1 MHNAAFDAL
10 GMAWRYALFP
20 TPPQGLAEAVA
31 RLLAE
36 GVRGLNVTVPH
47 KRAVLEL
54 PQVGAREAAVETIG
68 AANTLTRAG
77 DGWRASNTDW
87 RGFLDDLRAHGIEP
101 QGMACVVLGTGG
113 SARAVGYALARAGAA
128 AIAYISRAPQKADA
142 RALGAL
148 FGGDLAPREKP
159 RGTSPAPFG
168 AHVAR
173 RSPRPDGHGSRRPRA
188 RPTIAVTDYAALG
201 ELAPRADLIVN
212 CTPLGMW
219 PHVERSPW
227 PPDVPFPAGAALYDL
242 VYNPPRTQLMRQAQ
256 AAGAR
261 AVGGLGMLVRQGAL
275 AFAQWTGRTP
285 PLDVMERAAR
295 AALEG

>member
-10 GMAWRYALFP
+10 GMAWRYTLFP
-20 TPPQGLAEAVA
+20 TPPQGLAETVA

-47 KRAVLEL
+47 KRAVLRL

-68 AANTLTRAG
+68 AANTLTRAE
-77 DGWRASNTDW
+77 DGWHASNTDW
-87 RGFLDDLRAHGIEP
+87 RGFLDDLRAHGVEP

-128 AIAYISRAPQKADA
+128 AIAYISRDPT
-142 RALGAL
+142 RA
-148 FGGDLAPREKP
+148 GDLR
-159 RGTSPAPFG
+159 PAQG
-168 AHVAR
+168 
-173 RSPRPDGHGSRRPRA
+173 
-188 RPTIAVTDYAALG
+188 YAALR

-219 PHVERSPW
+219 PHVERTPW
-227 PPDVPFPAGAALYDL
+227 PPDVPFPSGAVLYDL

-285 PLDVMERAAR
+285 PLDVMEQAAR
-295 AALEG
+295 AVLEG